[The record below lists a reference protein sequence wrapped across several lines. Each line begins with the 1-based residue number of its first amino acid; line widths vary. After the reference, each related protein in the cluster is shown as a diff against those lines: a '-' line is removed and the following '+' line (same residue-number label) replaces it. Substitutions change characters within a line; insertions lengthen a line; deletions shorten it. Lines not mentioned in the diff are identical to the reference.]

1 MDISTRSSYKELIND
16 LIREMPKNGRGIA
29 SRLAKNISV
38 NTTYISQVLSGD
50 KNFSLEQGL
59 KVARFFDFNE
69 LEKEYFML
77 LINKERSGSFE
88 LTKFYEEKISKLK
101 VEFQQ
106 VKNRVGKSAELT
118 DEEKAVY
125 YSDWKYQ
132 AIKLSTDLEDC
143 NNLREISTR
152 IDVPISKLHHIYDFL
167 LKKNLITQHKNKLEM
182 GIAKTHIPA
191 SSPLVKHHHVNWR
204 LKAIEE
210 LDRLESDELAFTAP
224 LTISKKDFQLVR
236 NEILELIQSIS
247 KRVENS
253 KSEEIACLN
262 IDWFK
267 I

>member
-1 MDISTRSSYKELIND
+1 MDISARTSYKELIND
-16 LIREMPKNGRGIA
+16 LIKEMPKNGRGVA

-59 KVARFFDFNE
+59 KVARFFEFNE
-69 LEKEYFML
+69 LEKEFFML
-77 LINKERSGSFE
+77 LINKERAGS
-88 LTKFYEEKISKLK
+88 LDLLKYYEEKISKLK
-101 VEFQQ
+101 IEFQH
-106 VKNRVGKSAELT
+106 VKNRIGKSAELS

-143 NNLREISTR
+143 NNLRDISIK
-152 IDVPISKLHHIYDFL
+152 IDVPISKLHLIYDFL
-167 LKKNLITQHKNKLEM
+167 LKKNLIVQNKNKLEM
-182 GIAKTHIPA
+182 GVAKTHIPS

-210 LDRLESDELAFTAP
+210 MDRLENDELAFTAP
-224 LTISKKDFQLVR
+224 LTISKKDFNLVR
-236 NEILELIQSIS
+236 SEILELIQSIS
-247 KRVENS
+247 KRVEAS

-267 I
+267 L